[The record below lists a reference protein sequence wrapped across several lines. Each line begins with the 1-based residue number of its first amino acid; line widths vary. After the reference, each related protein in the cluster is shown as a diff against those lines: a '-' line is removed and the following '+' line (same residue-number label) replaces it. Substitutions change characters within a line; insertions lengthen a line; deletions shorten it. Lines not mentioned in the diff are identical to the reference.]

1 MFKATLNWLEKN
13 AKVSTKLFTPTVLS
27 YHHNQHL
34 FANNRCLSVI
44 STQFIYSSS
53 SNLLVKG
60 FKRVE
65 QWINRTKSFSGKC
78 SINPLFDE
86 HDRTSINNQWMV
98 LCSFSKRNESNKYL
112 IEHNPFLVFVR
123 LITCS
128 TNTTGRKILL
138 IRFMHFQSL
147 FSITAKNKETNSVT
161 GLNKSN
167 TE

>member
-1 MFKATLNWLEKN
+1 
-13 AKVSTKLFTPTVLS
+13 VLS
-27 YHHNQHL
+27 YHNQHL
-34 FANNRCLSVI
+34 FANNRCLSVM

-53 SNLLVKG
+53 SNLLVKE

-65 QWINRTKSFSGKC
+65 QWINRTKSFSGEC

-86 HDRTSINNQWMV
+86 HDRTSINNQWMY
-98 LCSFSKRNESNKYL
+98 SFSKRNESNKYL

-138 IRFMHFQSL
+138 
-147 FSITAKNKETNSVT
+147 
-161 GLNKSN
+161 GLCTSSHYFLLLQRTKKPTMLVWQDWPSRTRN
-167 TE
+167 